1 VSQGVESKNRIGG
14 GIMRYAVPMTD
25 GRLAAHFG
33 HCEHFVMIDVDEEAK
48 TIVRKEIVASPG
60 HQPGFLPGWLAEEG
74 VTAVIAG
81 GMGMRAQEL
90 FAQNRIRVII
100 GALGDDPEQV
110 VLDCLRG
117 TLATGEN
124 ICDH

>member
-1 VSQGVESKNRIGG
+1 
-14 GIMRYAVPMTD
+14 MRYAVPMTD
-25 GRLAAHFG
+25 GKLAVHFG
-33 HCEHFVMIDVDEEAK
+33 HCEHFAIIDVDEAAG

-60 HQPGFLPGWLAEEG
+60 HQPGFLPGWLAGEG
-74 VTAVIAG
+74 VTAVIAS

-90 FAQNRIRVII
+90 FTQNRIRVIV
-100 GALGDDPEQV
+100 GAQGDDPEQV